1 VTVAPAGWYP
11 DPLTE
16 ASSAP
21 TLRYWDGA
29 AWTEHL
35 APGPMSHPAGGYA
48 PTPGPTTPDGAPLA
62 GWGIR
67 VAAHVID
74 TVLVGGISLVV
85 SLPQQIEMQR
95 RLNDLTSSMTSEP
108 ASTDMGAFWH
118 DYFAI
123 LRDQMWA
130 QAPLMLLGA
139 AYFVI
144 MLRWKGATV
153 GKLAVGLRVRL
164 RDAPGRLPWSAIAI
178 RVAILNVLGVIPFV
192 FLGIGWWVVALVLW
206 PVVVIFAIA
215 DVLWPLGDS
224 KRQAL
229 HDKAARTNVVKIR

>member
-35 APGPMSHPAGGYA
+35 APGAQAVPGGGFA
-48 PTPGPTTPDGAPLA
+48 TQQPTTPDGVPLA
-62 GWGIR
+62 GWWIR
-67 VAAHVID
+67 AAAHLID
-74 TVLVGGISLVV
+74 TVLIGGISLVF
-85 SLPQQIEMQR
+85 SLPGQIEMQR
-95 RLNDLTSSMTSEP
+95 RLNELTTTMAANPET
-108 ASTDMGAFWH
+108 TDMGAFWH
-118 DYFAI
+118 DYLAI
-123 LRDQMWA
+123 MRDQMWS
-130 QAPLMLLGA
+130 QIPLMLLGV

-164 RDAPGRLPWSAIAI
+164 REAPGRLPWRAIAI
-178 RVAILNVLGVIPFV
+178 RVGLVNLVMAVPL
-192 FLGIGWWVVALVLW
+192 FLFLAGWWPVALLLW
-206 PVVVIFAIA
+206 LVAIVFSFT